1 VKNRVLLA
9 AAFAVALALPVAA
22 QAQGIPGGIAHG
34 ANEGNRYAGPVG
46 GLVGGVVGGVVG
58 GIEGVLGVDRVY
70 YADRTV
76 VDRPHRSY
84 RKRKYVRSIRHSRR
98 AARHSSIRAR

>member
-1 VKNRVLLA
+1 MKSRVLLA
-9 AAFAVALALPVAA
+9 AAFAAVLALPVAA

-34 ANEGNRYAGPVG
+34 ANEGSRYAGPVG

-58 GIEGVLGVDRVY
+58 GIEGALGVDRAY
-70 YADRTV
+70 YAERTV
-76 VDRPHRSY
+76 VDRPHRFH

-98 AARHSSIRAR
+98 AARHSAMRAR